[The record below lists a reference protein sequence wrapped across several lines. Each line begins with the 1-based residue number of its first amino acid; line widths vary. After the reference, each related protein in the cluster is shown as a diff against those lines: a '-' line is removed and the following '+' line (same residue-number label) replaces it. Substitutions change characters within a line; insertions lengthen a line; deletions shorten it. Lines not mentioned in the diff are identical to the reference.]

1 MNTNY
6 NFNVLFELEVL
17 RLLSGQSDGPQ
28 TKDAAISLN
37 FQDVL
42 NAFIEQD
49 VQSETAKENIS
60 PSSSK
65 SAKKTNEQKQV
76 SANLNEIIQQM
87 AQKYGVDAK
96 LIKAV
101 IQQESSFKANA
112 VSPKGAVGYMQLMPS
127 TAKALGVKNP
137 FDPVQ
142 NIEGGTKY
150 LKQLLNRY
158 NGIVKLALAAY
169 NAGPGN
175 VDKYGGIPPF
185 KETQNYVNKITQR
198 YFA

>member
-60 PSSSK
+60 LSSSQ

-101 IQQESSFKANA
+101 IQQGQASR
-112 VSPKGAVGYMQLMPS
+112 QMPS
-127 TAKALGVKNP
+127 V
-137 FDPVQ
+137 
-142 NIEGGTKY
+142 
-150 LKQLLNRY
+150 LKELSAICSLCLLQQKRS
-158 NGIVKLALAAY
+158 V
-169 NAGPGN
+169 
-175 VDKYGGIPPF
+175 
-185 KETQNYVNKITQR
+185 
-198 YFA
+198 